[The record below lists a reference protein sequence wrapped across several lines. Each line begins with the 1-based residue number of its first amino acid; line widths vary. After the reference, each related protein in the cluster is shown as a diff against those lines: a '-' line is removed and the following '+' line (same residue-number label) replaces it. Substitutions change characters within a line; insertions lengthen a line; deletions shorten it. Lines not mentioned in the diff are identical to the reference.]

1 MVLTKYETFL
11 EVVKTGSMSKAAYNL
26 HQTVPG
32 ISYGITKLEEE
43 WGIPLF
49 IRNKNKLVL
58 TEEGEELASYVSE
71 VLGAQERLEQA
82 VLSIKGIEK
91 GTVRVGGLRLA
102 NQQWLPGIMTMMKE
116 KYPNINIKIVL
127 NLYEEVKKDLMEG
140 TLDVAFGAEPTSKM
154 LGFDYL
160 LDDPYVAVLKKG
172 HPLAA
177 LSQVTLDQLTKET
190 LILPDWNYDKNLNA
204 LIDKSRI
211 RDQVDYFIKDAGTIV
226 AMASHG
232 IGVGILPR
240 LILTDNTKDVDF
252 VPLKEWPVRKV
263 GLVTSALK
271 KPSPAAKKFIQ
282 CTREWF
288 KIFFNS

>member
-1 MVLTKYETFL
+1 M
-11 EVVKTGSMSKAAYNL
+11 
-26 HQTVPG
+26 
-32 ISYGITKLEEE
+32 
-43 WGIPLF
+43 
-49 IRNKNKLVL
+49 
-58 TEEGEELASYVSE
+58 
-71 VLGAQERLEQA
+71 
-82 VLSIKGIEK
+82 
-91 GTVRVGGLRLA
+91 
-102 NQQWLPGIMTMMKE
+102 
-116 KYPNINIKIVL
+116 
-127 NLYEEVKKDLMEG
+127 
-140 TLDVAFGAEPTSKM
+140 
-154 LGFDYL
+154 
-160 LDDPYVAVLKKG
+160 
-172 HPLAA
+172 
-177 LSQVTLDQLTKET
+177 TLDQLTKET